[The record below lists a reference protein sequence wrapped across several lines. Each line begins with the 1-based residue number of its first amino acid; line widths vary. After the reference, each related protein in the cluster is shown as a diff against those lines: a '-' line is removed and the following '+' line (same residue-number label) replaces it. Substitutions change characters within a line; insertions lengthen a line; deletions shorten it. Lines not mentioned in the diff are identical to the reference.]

1 MPSSGANTRDAI
13 NRAGTL
19 IVEDPCTRAIVPSI
33 PAPRSLIEVETGTMH
48 AEQRFI
54 TGPSNAPLRV
64 RPNGPPPDQG
74 LEPGGNKND
83 LTRDARRKAKVMP
96 IVTNLKY
103 VTEKSTH
110 LDTNDVSGS
119 DSMQKPWKHSIT
131 GPVIDSKSPST
142 ISSLGNLL
150 KTKNRVKIIAKITI
164 PARRFLA
171 RPELKSKDIPDLSF
185 SAIWLFI
192 LVAFKEHADF

>member
-1 MPSSGANTRDAI
+1 MLKILITILLIPSSGANTRDAI
-13 NRAGTL
+13 NNAGTL
-19 IVEDPCTRAIVPSI
+19 IVDDPCTRAIVPSI
-33 PAPRSLIEVETGTMH
+33 PAPLLLTEVDTGTMH
-48 AEQRFI
+48 AEHKFI
-54 TGPSNAPLRV
+54 SGPRSAPLSV
-64 RPNGPPPDQG
+64 LPNNPPPDQG

-83 LTRDARRKAKVMP
+83 STRDATRNAKVIP

-110 LDTNDVSGS
+110 RDTKDVSGS

-131 GPVIDSKSPST
+131 GPVIDSRSPST

-150 KTKNRVKIIAKITI
+150 NTKNRVKIIANITI

-171 RPELKSKDIPDLSF
+171 SPELRSKEMLDLSF
-185 SAIWLFI
+185 SAS
-192 LVAFKEHADF
+192 